1 MHLIGDMH
9 KFRIAFVDTHP
20 IQHFAPLYAHLNR
33 TGEFMVTALYLS
45 DFSVRGYCPGKLAA
59 WTRRP
64 LFAAASESFAE
75 SPRKSN

>member
-1 MHLIGDMH
+1 
-9 KFRIAFVDTHP
+9 
-20 IQHFAPLYAHLNR
+20 
-33 TGEFMVTALYLS
+33 MVTALYLS